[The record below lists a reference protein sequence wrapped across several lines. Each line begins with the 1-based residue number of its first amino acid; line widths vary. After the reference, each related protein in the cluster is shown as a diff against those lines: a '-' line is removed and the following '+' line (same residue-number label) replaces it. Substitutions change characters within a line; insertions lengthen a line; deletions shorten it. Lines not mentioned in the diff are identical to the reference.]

1 MSLTYAEDS
10 KSKEQAIIA
19 IDGSARAGKGA
30 SAKDIANY
38 FGLVHVDT

>member
-1 MSLTYAEDS
+1 MPLTYQDDS
-10 KSKEQAIIA
+10 SSKKQAVIA
-19 IDGSARAGKGA
+19 IDGSARAGKGT